1 MMSKI
6 HLHTKP
12 LLISWLTGWL
22 FVWGQQAQA
31 QRTQINGFI
40 DAVTYYQN
48 GQLNFTLGEQTLFV
62 KSELNERFSFL
73 GETIIRYAPETS
85 SKFDIR
91 IERAIIK
98 YNYFG
103 NHNLLIGKFHTP
115 INYWNDTYHRGRVFW
130 PTIERLLVFS
140 QGIIPQSTTGISLQG
155 LHLGQLRFGY
165 DLMVGNGIG
174 ASDLIDNDRYKSVTA
189 SVHIKPVDG
198 LRLGASLYHDII
210 SKDAVSSGQPTRDSS
225 QVAVSNVTQ
234 NLLTAS
240 VTYLTSRYE
249 LLAEST
255 TAFNNSVTTG
265 DQRVSTLYIYAGLRI
280 NNKVI
285 PYVRFDNIQYH
296 NREVFFRK
304 DNVQSFIAGLRY
316 EINYLTVVKLEY
328 QQLKRETTTADKLSL
343 QLAIGF

>member
-1 MMSKI
+1 MNTRK
-6 HLHTKP
+6 L
-12 LLISWLTGWL
+12 LLITWLTLWL
-22 FVWGQQAQA
+22 LVWGQQAHA
-31 QRTQINGFI
+31 QRTQANGFI

-48 GQLNFTLGEQTLFV
+48 GQLNFTLGEQTLFI

-73 GETIIRYAPETS
+73 GETIVRYAPETN
-85 SKFDIR
+85 SKFDVR
-91 IERAIIK
+91 IERAVVK
-98 YNYFG
+98 FNYFG

-140 QGIIPQSTTGISLQG
+140 QGVIPQNTTGISLQG
-155 LHLGQLRFGY
+155 LNLGRLRFGY
-165 DLMVGNGIG
+165 DVMVGNGIG
-174 ASDLIDNDRYKSVTA
+174 ASDLVDNDRFKSLTT

-198 LRLGASLYHDII
+198 LRLGASLYHDVI
-210 SKDAVSSGQPTRDSS
+210 SKGAIPLGQPGLDSS
-225 QVAVSNVTQ
+225 QVATSTITQ

-240 VTYLTSRYE
+240 VTYLTKRYE

-255 TAFNNSVTTG
+255 TAFNQSFTTG
-265 DQRVSTLYIYAGLRI
+265 NQRVSTLYVYAGLRI

-285 PYVRFDNIQYH
+285 PYVRFDNIQYR
-296 NREVFFRK
+296 NREVYFRK

-328 QQLKRETTTADKLSL
+328 QQLKRETAATADKLSL